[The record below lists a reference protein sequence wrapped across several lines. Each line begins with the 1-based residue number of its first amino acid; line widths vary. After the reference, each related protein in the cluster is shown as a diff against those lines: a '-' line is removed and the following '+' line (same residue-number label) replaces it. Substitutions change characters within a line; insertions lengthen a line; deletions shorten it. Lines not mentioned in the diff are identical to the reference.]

1 MSQVIVTLNKILLFI
16 TTTYHS
22 RQVAFSS
29 NEFQNQL
36 PNGILPSVKPIYGFT
51 FMDGLS
57 FTAETDHRNLQW
69 IATSLS
75 FLTRMSISSIAG

>member
-1 MSQVIVTLNKILLFI
+1 MSLIILMSQVIVTLNKILLFI

-36 PNGILPSVKPIYGFT
+36 PNGILPSVKPT
-51 FMDGLS
+51 MDLHSWMVSPLPQKLIIETSNGLRQA
-57 FTAETDHRNLQW
+57 FP
-69 IATSLS
+69 
-75 FLTRMSISSIAG
+75 F